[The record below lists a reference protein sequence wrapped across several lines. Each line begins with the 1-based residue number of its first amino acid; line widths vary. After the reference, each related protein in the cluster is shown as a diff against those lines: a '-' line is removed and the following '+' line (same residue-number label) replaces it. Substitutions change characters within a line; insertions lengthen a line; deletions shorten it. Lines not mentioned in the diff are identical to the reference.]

1 MSYLTEVIGMF
12 KHKVGNGRQ
21 TREPEKRMLRM
32 LRSDDA
38 FQASPTSSGITYQ
51 ESLREDSKQAIR
63 AAMLEA
69 EHRKAKALCS
79 FRNSARFC

>member
-1 MSYLTEVIGMF
+1 MF

-38 FQASPTSSGITYQ
+38 FQASPTNMGATYQ
-51 ESLREDSKQAIR
+51 ERVCEDSQRVMR

-69 EHRKAKALCS
+69 EYKKAKALCS
-79 FRNSARFC
+79 FRNSARSC